1 MICEKVNEIDSIIFE
16 KSHVFFIY
24 MYSEKNKKQTEKDEN
39 E

>member
-24 MYSEKNKKQTEKDEN
+24 SEKNKKQTEKDEN